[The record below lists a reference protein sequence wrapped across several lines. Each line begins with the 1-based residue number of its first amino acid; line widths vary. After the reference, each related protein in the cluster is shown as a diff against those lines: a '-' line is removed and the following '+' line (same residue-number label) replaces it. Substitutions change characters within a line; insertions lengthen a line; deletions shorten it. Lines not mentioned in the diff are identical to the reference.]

1 MNKGRI
7 AIIYSNR
14 AEKSILDPLVDAL
27 KTQELN
33 PIYHDLSK
41 NIDIEDDK
49 NLSRAYDHIFNF
61 VEEENIEQAVLCGDR
76 REMLFVSLALFLKN
90 VPFSQLA
97 AGDLSESLATVDDY
111 FRHMI
116 TLISQKQVCF
126 SQLSYQN
133 TKDHLGKLNIKL
145 NASVLPLSPSLW
157 EAKPSVREIEGE
169 YDLVLMHP
177 QSLSRKKTQ
186 EDQQE
191 VSLLIEESLQ
201 DNQKTVVIIKG
212 NKDKNYDIF
221 YDYWDRLEC
230 NKPTTC
236 PYTGNWGKQTGGLQI
251 YENTKKE
258 KFFSLIKYCSRFI
271 TNSSCSFYEAP
282 SFLTEDQ
289 IIRIGGRNHVRE
301 IVKADLNKKIDS
313 RDILSSVLYKTPIK

>member
-133 TKDHLGKLNIKL
+133 TKDLLGKLNIKL

-230 NKPTTC
+230 NNLQHVHIQG
-236 PYTGNWGKQTGGLQI
+236 TGASKQ
-251 YENTKKE
+251 EV
-258 KFFSLIKYCSRFI
+258 SRF
-271 TNSSCSFYEAP
+271 TKTQKKKSF
-282 SFLTEDQ
+282 FL
-289 IIRIGGRNHVRE
+289 
-301 IVKADLNKKIDS
+301 
-313 RDILSSVLYKTPIK
+313 LSNIAVGSLPTALVLFMKLQAF